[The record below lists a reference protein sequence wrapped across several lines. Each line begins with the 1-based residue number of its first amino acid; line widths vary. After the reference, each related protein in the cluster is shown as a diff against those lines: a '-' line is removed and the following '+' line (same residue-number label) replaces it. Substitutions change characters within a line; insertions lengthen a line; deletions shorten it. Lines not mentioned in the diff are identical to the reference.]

1 MSTNTSDRRRFA
13 SAIAL
18 IATVAAILL
27 GQVALS
33 GTAQAAAPMAAS
45 AKVAA
50 KAPTRIVLASRTYEM
65 PRVPVTGTMY
75 TRLGK
80 VVPGARV
87 EIYSRD
93 LNSGVWHHIASVRTN
108 AHGQFTAW
116 VTGVTKSR
124 YYQARFAATAKYSA
138 SKSNTARINATQLHT
153 KVNATGARASVAFAA
168 GEDIRGTLLDSHNRR
183 LTGQRVEIWSKTTGA
198 KAWTRTAVVT
208 TNRSGNYVFT
218 LRNLSI
224 SKDYQVRYQGAA
236 IYTKAASKSFRTV
249 VGKLSTSITAI
260 PTATSIDYGYGIIVT
275 GHLKDSRGTSVGGQR
290 VTIYGIRAGSS
301 TWAMLG
307 TTTTSASGNYSF
319 TTAAMTITTTLQAR
333 FAGADPRTGS
343 ASPAKV
349 ITVGAQQP
357 VGTSIPPTT
366 TPPVTTPPITTTPAG
381 PATWVADPD
390 LAAQVFAQINQYR
403 IQTGVSPLTQMT
415 GEMKDF
421 TDTCVAKNTTGTLCD
436 PYNLAV
442 GALTSDEVMTG
453 WKNSPEHNVAM
464 IYGDWTTLSCAAFMM
479 SDDSNAVVGCNFD
492 F

>member
-116 VTGVTKSR
+116 ATGVTKSR

-183 LTGQRVEIWSKTTGA
+183 LTGQRVEIWSKTIGA

-249 VGKLSTSITAI
+249 VGKLSTSITAA

-275 GHLKDSRGTSVGGQR
+275 GHLKDSRGTSLAGQR
-290 VTIYGIRAGSS
+290 VSLYGWRSGATGWSLLGS
-301 TWAMLG
+301 
-307 TTTTSASGNYSF
+307 TTTNSAGNYSF
-319 TTAAMTITTTLQAR
+319 TTAAMTASTTLQVR

-343 ASPAKV
+343 SSPTKV
-349 ITVGAQQP
+349 ITVAAQQP
-357 VGTSIPPTT
+357 VGTPTT
-366 TPPVTTPPITTTPAG
+366 PVTTPPVTTPAG
-381 PATWVADPD
+381 PATWVSDPTLAQATMDSLNAYRTQNGLSTLVAEDATSADACM
-390 LAAQVFAQINQYR
+390 L
-403 IQTGVSPLTQMT
+403 
-415 GEMKDF
+415 
-421 TDTCVAKNTTGTLCD
+421 KNTTGVDCD
-436 PYNLAV
+436 PGNAAFGY
-442 GALTSDEVMTG
+442 TTG
-453 WKNSPEHNVAM
+453 PTVIAAWAASPEHNVQMLYPDYTRIA
-464 IYGDWTTLSCAAFMM
+464 CAAYSL
-479 SDDSNAVVGCNFD
+479 SDGTTSDVGCQFD